1 MRLALIALVVV
12 ALMCVS
18 FGGDVQ
24 DEVSDPP
31 AFDVPAEHLHS
42 LDLEV
47 VDEGSVQ
54 HALESGS

>member
-1 MRLALIALVVV
+1 MRLALIALVVI

-18 FGGDVQ
+18 FGGDMQ
-24 DEVSDPP
+24 EEATDPP

-42 LDLEV
+42 LDMEV
-47 VDEGSVQ
+47 VNEGSVQ